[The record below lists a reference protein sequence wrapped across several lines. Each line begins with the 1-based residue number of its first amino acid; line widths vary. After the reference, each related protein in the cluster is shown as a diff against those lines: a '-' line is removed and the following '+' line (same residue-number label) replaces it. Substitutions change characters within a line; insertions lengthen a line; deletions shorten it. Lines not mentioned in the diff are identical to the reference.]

1 MVEESE
7 NVRRELR
14 LVEALLQSEANMLQE
29 LHEKRR
35 LIVDGLAEIDAP
47 SALWEEYL
55 QEVDASVDIAE
66 RRVASLTELHE
77 RAEAQLSRL
86 Q

>member
-7 NVRRELR
+7 KLQQELR
-14 LVEALLQSEANMLQE
+14 LVEALLQSEINMLQE

-35 LIVDGLAEIDAP
+35 LIVDGLAEIEAP

-55 QEVDASVDIAE
+55 QEVDANLGIAE
-66 RRVASLTELHE
+66 QRVASLSELRE
-77 RAEAQLSRL
+77 RAEAQFSRL